1 MEKTTAMNKV
11 DYVWT
16 LATLLSLD
24 HTMKEDLMKLTE
36 DTLAKMYVNYIQN
49 AKDSNHAI
57 ERAYAHQSKSTA
69 SGNSRTRTKG

>member
-1 MEKTTAMNKV
+1 MVMNKT

-24 HTMKEDLMKLTE
+24 HSMKADLMTLQE
-36 DTLAKMYVNYIQN
+36 ETLAKMYVNYIQN

-57 ERAYAHQSKSTA
+57 ERAQEYAHKSQSSP
-69 SGNSRTRTKG
+69 SGNETTRSCRV